1 MKNKWKIWNNGKK
14 LILIQ
19 RQQQK
24 TFFYQLTLI
33 EYLNLDTKRDGK
45 CGRQFVGTF
54 LLLMESINIR
64 SLTLLYP
71 LPFQVKAE
79 GEKIY
84 FKMLVELKVPIEW
97 HFS

>member
-1 MKNKWKIWNNGKK
+1 
-14 LILIQ
+14 
-19 RQQQK
+19 
-24 TFFYQLTLI
+24 
-33 EYLNLDTKRDGK
+33 
-45 CGRQFVGTF
+45 
-54 LLLMESINIR
+54 MESINIR
-64 SLTLLYP
+64 TLTLLYP